1 MERKKQNELLSFLRK
16 TSLLKLLDTEKIL
29 IAKIQAHQGL
39 NGWLKVYS
47 YSESKKKFSN
57 YKHFFV
63 MDNNSYTHL
72 DIEDIIVN
80 KSIKIKFKSFNSRE
94 DSDQYVGKNLY
105 VDREQLDV
113 LENNQYYWN
122 DLIGL
127 KVYLDDGKEIG
138 VLSEIIETGS
148 NDVLVIKGDKEILI
162 PYIIGESVKYINM
175 EDKKI
180 VIDKIYYE

>member
-1 MERKKQNELLSFLRK
+1 MVG
-16 TSLLKLLDTEKIL
+16 LKFT
-29 IAKIQAHQGL
+29 HTP
-39 NGWLKVYS
+39 NPR
-47 YSESKKKFSN
+47 KKFSN

-63 MDNNSYTHL
+63 MNNESFIYL

-105 VDREQLDV
+105 VDREQLDA
-113 LENNQYYWN
+113 LEDNQYYWN

-127 KVYLDDGKEIG
+127 NVYLDDGKEIG

-148 NDVLVIKGDKEILI
+148 NDVLVVKGDKEILV
-162 PYIIGESVKYINM
+162 PYIIGESVKNINM
-175 EDKKI
+175 KDKKI